1 MTKLALSPVPIGT
14 RWPSGESVNIALFS
28 QSIEDLAARTNSA
41 IVHGVEDGLGEWKAF
56 GGRLPPGADIEI
68 VFYLA
73 TKYAVVLRVDKN
85 ANYRD
90 VLDEALTVFALSRQG
105 LKSIFTRC
113 VLTDISNIPRL
124 VLSMFIECQ
133 FPQC

>member
-1 MTKLALSPVPIGT
+1 
-14 RWPSGESVNIALFS
+14 
-28 QSIEDLAARTNSA
+28 
-41 IVHGVEDGLGEWKAF
+41 
-56 GGRLPPGADIEI
+56 
-68 VFYLA
+68 
-73 TKYAVVLRVDKN
+73 VDKN